1 MVLEDRGC
9 KKYYEMDKLS
19 STLFFFIL
27 FLYFS
32 LFFSLHM
39 FFVYQLAMIRYFKKN
54 LVVIKIERIPI
65 INNKKKLILM

>member
-1 MVLEDRGC
+1 
-9 KKYYEMDKLS
+9 
-19 STLFFFIL
+19 
-27 FLYFS
+27 
-32 LFFSLHM
+32 M